1 MRNSIG
7 QFALKMTFGRTLF
20 RGIRY
25 MPTIIRTEGRFY
37 RRVPP
42 IVILMANQPFQS
54 KYQFTKS

>member
-7 QFALKMTFGRTLF
+7 QFALKTDSFSWHSV
-20 RGIRY
+20 
-25 MPTIIRTEGRFY
+25 PATIIRTEGRFY

-42 IVILMANQPFQS
+42 VVILMANQPFQS